1 MENAFRKAVTKISKE
16 TAFVLLT
23 AASAV
28 VLPKILHGV
37 GAALGVGGQ
46 LGQIFLPMY
55 LPVLILGFYRGVIP
69 GAVVGLLA
77 PLVSFGLTG
86 MPAQALLPYVTVE
99 LSATGALAGVFARS
113 RMHGV
118 LRVLSVQIA
127 AKAIRLLVYAI
138 ALYAARGTVVPSALF
153 AGIPASLPGVLL
165 QLALV
170 GFLLEKKAHASK

>member
-1 MENAFRKAVTKISKE
+1 MENALRKAAIKISKE
-16 TAFVLLT
+16 TAFVLL
-23 AASAV
+23 AVASAV

-99 LSATGALAGVFARS
+99 LIATGALAGVFARA

-118 LRVLSVQIA
+118 LRVLSVQVA

-138 ALYAARGTVVPSALF
+138 ALYAARGTVAPSALF
-153 AGIPASLPGVLL
+153 AGISASLPGVLL
-165 QLALV
+165 QIVLV
-170 GFLLEKKAHASK
+170 GFLLGKMAHASK